1 MRVLDLVQFKARL
14 PIKGGNMRAI
24 VERIEQPSA
33 PLFRLYIH
41 DAPHRRM
48 HIKTIQK
55 YREMLRAAFL
65 KIGVFTPI
73 DHPIELSVVFV
84 NPSSPDLGNL
94 YLALEQAMDGKTLK
108 KPGVLTDDSLI
119 QVVRHL
125 SKMYVT

>member
-14 PIKGGNMRAI
+14 PISEEIMRCI

-48 HIKTIQK
+48 HIRTIQK
-55 YREMLRAAFL
+55 YREMLRRAFHKAGTL
-65 KIGVFTPI
+65 TPI
-73 DHPIELSVVFV
+73 DHPIELSIVFV

-94 YLALEQAMDGKTLK
+94 YLAAEQAMDGKTLK
-108 KPGVLTDDSLI
+108 GPGVLTDDSLI

-125 SKMYVT
+125 SKMFV